1 MPPYRLGDRIPPT
14 PQPDE
19 NGTVAGTLGVTRPL
33 GNMRYTTLLFD
44 LDHTLIDGDASEG
57 AAFDYTLRR
66 SGADD
71 PADYLAPYV
80 EINTALWAAVEAGE
94 ITPNDV
100 RSERFARL
108 IAATD
113 LESDPETMGDDFV
126 FGMGANG
133 ELYPGTVE
141 TLDSLAQM
149 ATLALVT
156 NGIGEVQ
163 RARLARL
170 DLDKYFDAI
179 VISGEVG
186 VAKPGPEIYDLTF
199 EELGHPDKATTLMI
213 GDSLSSD
220 MAGGTNYG
228 IATCWYAARSDKATP
243 AGIDHRITAL
253 DELLPIIAGE

>member
-1 MPPYRLGDRIPPT
+1 
-14 PQPDE
+14 
-19 NGTVAGTLGVTRPL
+19 
-33 GNMRYTTLLFD
+33 MRYTTLLFD
-44 LDHTLIDGDASEG
+44 LDHTLIDGDASEA

-66 SGADD
+66 AGADD
-71 PADYLAPYV
+71 PDDYLAPYV
-80 EINTALWAAVEAGE
+80 KINTALWTAVEAGE

-100 RSERFARL
+100 RSERFAQL

-113 LESDPETMGDDFV
+113 LEANPQAMGDDFV

-133 ELYPGTVE
+133 ELYPGTIE
-141 TLDSLAQM
+141 TLDSLAQV

-199 EELGHPDKATTLMI
+199 AKLGQPDKATTLMI

-220 MAGGTNYG
+220 MAGGISYG
-228 IATCWYAARSDKATP
+228 IATCWYAAHSSADTP
-243 AGIDHRITAL
+243 TNVDHRITTL
-253 DELLPIIAGE
+253 EELLPIVAGA

>member
-1 MPPYRLGDRIPPT
+1 M
-14 PQPDE
+14 Q
-19 NGTVAGTLGVTRPL
+19 
-33 GNMRYTTLLFD
+33 YTTLLFD
-44 LDHTLIDGDASEG
+44 LDHTLIDGDASEA

-66 SGADD
+66 AGADD
-71 PADYLAPYV
+71 PADYLDPYM
-80 EINTALWAAVEAGE
+80 EINTALWAAVERGD

-100 RSERFARL
+100 RSERFTQL

-113 LESDPETMGDDFV
+113 LEADPEAMGDDFV
-126 FGMGANG
+126 YGMGANG
-133 ELYPGTVE
+133 ELYPGTIE
-141 TLDSLAQM
+141 TLDALAQV

-179 VISGEVG
+179 IISGEVG

-199 EELGHPDKATTLMI
+199 EQLGYPDRASTLMI

-220 MAGGTNYG
+220 MAGGINYG
-228 IATCWYAARSDKATP
+228 IATCWYAANSRP
-243 AGIDHRITAL
+243 APGIPITHRINTL
-253 DELLPIIAGE
+253 DELLPLVTGV

>member
-1 MPPYRLGDRIPPT
+1 
-14 PQPDE
+14 
-19 NGTVAGTLGVTRPL
+19 
-33 GNMRYTTLLFD
+33 MRYTTLLFD
-44 LDHTLIDGDASEG
+44 LDFTLIDGHTSEA

-66 SGADD
+66 AGAVD

-80 EINTALWAAVEAGE
+80 EINTVLWAAVERGD

-100 RSERFARL
+100 RTERFAQL

-113 LESDPETMGDDFV
+113 LEADPQAMGDDFV
-126 FGMGANG
+126 YGMGANG
-133 ELYPGTVE
+133 NLYPGTVE
-141 TLDSLAQM
+141 TLDALAQV

-163 RARLARL
+163 RARIARL

-186 VAKPGPEIYDLTF
+186 VAKPGLEIYDLTF
-199 EELGHPDKATTLMI
+199 AKLDHPDKATTLMI

-220 MAGGTNYG
+220 MAGGINYG
-228 IATCWYAARSDKATP
+228 IATCWYATHSDAPTP
-243 AGIDHRITAL
+243 AGIDHRITDLA
-253 DELLPIIAGE
+253 ELLPIVTA

>member
-1 MPPYRLGDRIPPT
+1 
-14 PQPDE
+14 
-19 NGTVAGTLGVTRPL
+19 
-33 GNMRYTTLLFD
+33 MRYTTLLFD
-44 LDHTLIDGDASEG
+44 LDHTLIDGHASED

-66 SGADD
+66 AGAED
-71 PADYLAPYV
+71 PAEYLAPYV
-80 EINTALWAAVEAGE
+80 EINTALWAAVERGE

-100 RSERFARL
+100 RTERFSQL
-108 IAATD
+108 IAATNLD
-113 LESDPETMGDDFV
+113 ADPQAMGDDFV
-126 FGMGANG
+126 YGMGANG
-133 ELYPGTVE
+133 NLYPGTIE
-141 TLDSLAQM
+141 ALESLNEV

-199 EELGHPDKATTLMI
+199 AELGQPDKATTLMI

-220 MAGGTNYG
+220 MAGGINYG
-228 IATCWYAARSDKATP
+228 IATCWYAAHSDAAAP
-243 AGIDHRITAL
+243 ADVDHSVKDLA
-253 DELLPIIAGE
+253 DLLPIVGGD